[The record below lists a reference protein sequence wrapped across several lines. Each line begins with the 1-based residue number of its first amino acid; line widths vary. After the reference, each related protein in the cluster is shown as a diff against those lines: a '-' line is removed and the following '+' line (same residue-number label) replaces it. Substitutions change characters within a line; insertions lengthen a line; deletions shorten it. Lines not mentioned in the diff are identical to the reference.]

1 MDIVYEQI
9 NVLVEKVNT
18 LHEMLSDLNSKVEM
32 SSHRSLVGNQV
43 GVKEDVVIPMNVV
56 GKNSPY
62 RNYHSLA
69 SALEHKDVL
78 LDDNYLQ
85 NNSWAQEQELS
96 PELQIQRLTAQLTA
110 AYNRIA
116 ALEEQLLAVKRSS

>member
-18 LHEMLSDLNSKVEM
+18 LQEMLSELNSKVEM
-32 SSHRSLVGNQV
+32 SSNRSLVGHQV
-43 GVKEDVVIPMNVV
+43 GVKDEVVRHTNVV

-78 LDDNYLQ
+78 LDDHYLQ
-85 NNSWAQEQELS
+85 GNSWDQEQELS
-96 PELQIQRLTAQLTA
+96 PEIQIQRLTAQLTA